1 MQRPVQH
8 PMVPEC
14 AGAGSRIGTAGTGAA
29 GTEHP
34 ARRSPGAL
42 PVRSTERSCRSP
54 PPGARRAG
62 RAEGGGTEVAA
73 AAGAPPG
80 VGEEAVGPGR
90 RCLPG
95 LGAVAAVAGQDAL
108 PRPAAAGRGL
118 PAALAAGSPR

>member
-1 MQRPVQH
+1 
-8 PMVPEC
+8 MVPEC

-80 VGEEAVGPGR
+80 VGEEAVGPQLKRAMLLRTLPSR
-90 RCLPG
+90 RLRR
-95 LGAVAAVAGQDAL
+95 LG
-108 PRPAAAGRGL
+108 
-118 PAALAAGSPR
+118 